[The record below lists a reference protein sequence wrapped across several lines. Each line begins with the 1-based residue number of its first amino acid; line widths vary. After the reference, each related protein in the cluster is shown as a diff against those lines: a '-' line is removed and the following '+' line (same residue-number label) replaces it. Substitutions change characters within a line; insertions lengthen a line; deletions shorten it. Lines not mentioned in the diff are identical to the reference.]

1 MEEILERLAFLEKR
15 VAILEKREQENCNN
29 FKDTIISIKITEDDV
44 SSALQSSVEEQ
55 IIRLLIDSN
64 NKTPFLKLKKI
75 LYKFDKDWIK
85 MSDDDYKYMFE
96 YIEYQLITL
105 YKLRIHTFGPEE
117 FFEKNKIMYGLNFN
131 KNSKR
136 IKTLFLQSL

>member
-1 MEEILERLAFLEKR
+1 MEEILERLKFLEKR
-15 VAILEKREQENCNN
+15 VAILEKREQSNCNN
-29 FKDTIISIKITEDDV
+29 FKETIVGIQLTEDDV

-55 IIRLLIDSN
+55 IIRLLVEAN

-75 LYKFDKDWIK
+75 LYKFDNDWVK
-85 MSDDDYKYMFE
+85 MLDDDFKYMFE

-105 YKLRIHTFGPEE
+105 YKLRIHTFGSEE

-131 KNSKR
+131 KNNKR
-136 IKTLFLQSL
+136 IKSLFLQSL

>member
-1 MEEILERLAFLEKR
+1 MEEIIERLNFLEKR
-15 VAILEKREQENCNN
+15 VAILEKREQSNCNN
-29 FKDTIISIKITEDDV
+29 FKETIVGIQLTEDDV

-55 IIRLLIDSN
+55 IIRLLVEAN

-75 LYKFDKDWIK
+75 LYKFDNDWVK
-85 MSDDDYKYMFE
+85 MSDDDFKYMFE

-105 YKLRIHTFGPEE
+105 YKIRIHTFGSEE

-131 KNSKR
+131 KNNKR
-136 IKTLFLQSL
+136 IKSLFLQSL

>member
-1 MEEILERLAFLEKR
+1 M
-15 VAILEKREQENCNN
+15 
-29 FKDTIISIKITEDDV
+29 
-44 SSALQSSVEEQ
+44 
-55 IIRLLIDSN
+55 
-64 NKTPFLKLKKI
+64 FLKLKKI

>member
-1 MEEILERLAFLEKR
+1 MDEILERLAFLEKR
-15 VAILEKREQENCNN
+15 VEILEKQKQSQENN
-29 FKDTIISIKITEDDV
+29 FKEAIIGIKLTEDDV
-44 SSALQSSVEEQ
+44 SSALQSSVEEH
-55 IIRLLIDSN
+55 IIKLLIQTN
-64 NKTPFLKLKKI
+64 NKTPFLKLKKT

-85 MSDDDYKYMFE
+85 VTDEDYKYMFE
-96 YIEYQLITL
+96 YIEYQLITC

-131 KNSKR
+131 KNIKR

>member
-1 MEEILERLAFLEKR
+1 MEEILERLKFLEKR
-15 VAILEKREQENCNN
+15 VAILEKREQSNCNN
-29 FKDTIISIKITEDDV
+29 FKETIVGIQLTEDDV

-55 IIRLLIDSN
+55 IIRLLIEAN

-75 LYKFDKDWIK
+75 LYKFDNDWVK
-85 MSDDDYKYMFE
+85 MSDDDFKYMFE

-105 YKLRIHTFGPEE
+105 YKLRIHTFGSEE

-131 KNSKR
+131 KNNKR
-136 IKTLFLQSL
+136 IKSLFLQSL

>member
-1 MEEILERLAFLEKR
+1 MEEIIERLNFLEKR
-15 VAILEKREQENCNN
+15 VAILEKREQSNCNN
-29 FKDTIISIKITEDDV
+29 FKETIVGIQLTEDDV

-55 IIRLLIDSN
+55 IIRLLVEAN

-75 LYKFDKDWIK
+75 LYKFDNDWVK
-85 MSDDDYKYMFE
+85 MSDDDFKYMFE

-105 YKLRIHTFGPEE
+105 YKLRIHTFGSEE

-131 KNSKR
+131 KNNKR
-136 IKTLFLQSL
+136 IKSLFLQSL

>member
-1 MEEILERLAFLEKR
+1 MEEILERLKFLEKR
-15 VAILEKREQENCNN
+15 VAILEKREQSNCNN
-29 FKDTIISIKITEDDV
+29 FKETIVGIQLTEDDV

-55 IIRLLIDSN
+55 IIRLLVEAN

-75 LYKFDKDWIK
+75 LYKFDNDWVK
-85 MSDDDYKYMFE
+85 MSDDDFKYMFE

-105 YKLRIHTFGPEE
+105 YKLRIHTFGSEE

-131 KNSKR
+131 KNNKR
-136 IKTLFLQSL
+136 IKSLFLQSL

>member
-1 MEEILERLAFLEKR
+1 MDEILERLAFLEKR
-15 VAILEKREQENCNN
+15 VEILEKQKQSQENN
-29 FKDTIISIKITEDDV
+29 FKEAIIGIKLTEDDV

-55 IIRLLIDSN
+55 IIRLLIDAN
-64 NKTPFLKLKKI
+64 NKTPFLKLKKL
-75 LYKFDKDWIK
+75 LYKFDTDWVK

-105 YKLRIHTFGPEE
+105 YKLRIHTFGSEE

-131 KNSKR
+131 KNSKK
-136 IKTLFLQSL
+136 IKSLFLQSL

>member
-1 MEEILERLAFLEKR
+1 MEEILERLNFLEKR
-15 VAILEKREQENCNN
+15 LAILEKREQSNCNN
-29 FKDTIISIKITEDDV
+29 FKDTIVGIQLTEDDV

-55 IIRLLIDSN
+55 IIRLLVEAN

-75 LYKFDKDWIK
+75 LYKFDNDWVK
-85 MSDDDYKYMFE
+85 MSDDDFKYMFE

-105 YKLRIHTFGPEE
+105 YKLRIHTFGSEE

-131 KNSKR
+131 KNNKR
-136 IKTLFLQSL
+136 IKSLFLQSL

>member
-1 MEEILERLAFLEKR
+1 MDEILERLAFLEKR
-15 VAILEKREQENCNN
+15 VEILEKQKQTQENN
-29 FKDTIISIKITEDDV
+29 FKETIISVQITEEDV
-44 SSALQSSVEEQ
+44 SSALQSTVEEL
-55 IIRLLIDSN
+55 IIQLLIQTN
-64 NKTPFLKLKKI
+64 NKTPFLKLKKT

-85 MSDDDYKYMFE
+85 MSDDDYKYMFG

-131 KNSKR
+131 KNIKR

>member
-1 MEEILERLAFLEKR
+1 MEEILERLKFLEKR
-15 VAILEKREQENCNN
+15 VAILEKREQSNCNN
-29 FKDTIISIKITEDDV
+29 FKETIVGIQLTEDDV

-55 IIRLLIDSN
+55 IIRLLVEAN

-75 LYKFDKDWIK
+75 LYKFDNDWVK
-85 MSDDDYKYMFE
+85 MSDDDFKYMFE

-105 YKLRIHTFGPEE
+105 YKLRIHTFGSEE

-131 KNSKR
+131 KNSKK
-136 IKTLFLQSL
+136 IKSLFLQSL